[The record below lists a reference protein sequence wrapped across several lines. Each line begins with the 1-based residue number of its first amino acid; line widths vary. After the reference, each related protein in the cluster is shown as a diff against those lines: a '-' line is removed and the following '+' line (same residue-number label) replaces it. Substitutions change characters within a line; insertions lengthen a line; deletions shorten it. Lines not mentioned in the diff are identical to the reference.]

1 MTQQYDITQDPPQQR
16 VVKKRRIKWKK
27 LILVLLV
34 ALLIPSVSYG
44 AYYMWQINNTLNVI
58 TDDHIKV
65 AEKDLAKNKPLSIL
79 LLGKDSRPQVGTMN
93 TDVIMLLTMNPKTH
107 KVVSVSVPRDARL
120 DISDYSL
127 DHKANWFYAAAM
139 NDNQGDKAK
148 VYKEMKH
155 VYGEYLK
162 TDIDYVIMVNFETL
176 KDLVNAVGGVKVYVD
191 QDMKYTAPG
200 DGTYI
205 YLRRG
210 WQVLNGKKALDF
222 VRYRKSNMGTK
233 GSNDFERNNRQQ
245 RVIQAILSKVKSPS
259 TILTGGGILKAVAKN
274 VEMDIP
280 RAQLISMIRTY
291 AGSTSKKDINFVTL
305 TGEWVSPFVE
315 INQQDLDDARAKLQ
329 ANLEKDNN

>member
-1 MTQQYDITQDPPQQR
+1 MKQQYDITQDPPEQR

-34 ALLIPSVSYG
+34 ALLIPSIAYG
-44 AYYMWQINNTLNVI
+44 AYYAWQINHTISAI

-79 LLGKDSRPQVGTMN
+79 LLGKDSRPQYGTMN
-93 TDVIMLLTMNPKTH
+93 TDVIMLVTMNPKTH
-107 KVVSVSVPRDARL
+107 KVVSVSVPRDTRL

-139 NDNQGDKAK
+139 NDNQGNKAK

-155 VYGEYLK
+155 VFGEYLQ
-162 TDIDYVIMVNFETL
+162 TPIDYVIMVNFETL

-191 QDMKYTAPG
+191 QDMKYNAPG
-200 DGTYI
+200 DHTKI
-205 YLRRG
+205 NLKKG

-222 VRYRKSNMGTK
+222 VRYRKSNLGTK
-233 GSNDFERNNRQQ
+233 GSNDFERNDRQH
-245 RVIQAILSKVKSPS
+245 RVIQAILSKVKSP
-259 TILTGGGILKAVAKN
+259 TAILTGDGILKAVAKN

-280 RAQLISMIRTY
+280 RAQLYSIIRTY
-291 AGSTSKKDINFVTL
+291 AGSTSKKNMQFISL
-305 TGEWVSPFVE
+305 SGPWISPFVE
-315 INQQDLDDARAKLQ
+315 ISQQDLDDARAKLQ
-329 ANLEKDNN
+329 ANLKKDNN

>member
-1 MTQQYDITQDPPQQR
+1 MTQHYDITQDPPEQR
-16 VVKKRRIKWKK
+16 VVKKRRVKWKK

-34 ALLIPSVSYG
+34 ALLIPSISYG
-44 AYYMWQINNTLNVI
+44 AYYAWQINRTINTI

-79 LLGKDSRPQVGTMN
+79 LLGKDSRPKVGTMN

-107 KVVSVSVPRDARL
+107 KVVSVSIPRDARL

-127 DHKANWFYAAAM
+127 DHKANWFYAAAV
-139 NDNQGDKAK
+139 NDNQGDKDK

-155 VYGEYLK
+155 VFGEFLQ

-176 KDLVNAVGGVKVYVD
+176 KDLVDAVGGVKVYVD

-200 DGTYI
+200 DNTRI
-205 YLRRG
+205 NLRRG
-210 WQVLNGKKALDF
+210 WQVLNGEHALDF

-233 GSNDFERNNRQQ
+233 GSNDFERNDRQQ
-245 RVIQAILSKVKSPS
+245 RVIQAILSKVKSPA
-259 TILTGGGILKAVAKN
+259 TILTGDGILKAVAKN

-280 RAQLISMIRTY
+280 RAQLYSIVRTY
-291 AGSTSKKDINFVTL
+291 AGTTSKKNIEFVSL
-305 TGEWVSPFVE
+305 TGEWNSPFVE
-315 INQQDLDDARAKLQ
+315 ISQQDLDEARAKLK
-329 ANLEKDNN
+329 ANLQKNNN